1 MHLPL
6 WLLLLLERG
15 ERRGATCPWE
25 TTGLK
30 LTGRGDVSFGSR
42 RRSTLHVK
50 KRRGEEEEAYDGR
63 EKELEEEEEEGV
75 DCLSR
80 AESGGEGGF
89 FRSSEVRSHV
99 LGE

>member
-1 MHLPL
+1 M
-6 WLLLLLERG
+6 
-15 ERRGATCPWE
+15 
-25 TTGLK
+25 
-30 LTGRGDVSFGSR
+30 SFGS

-50 KRRGEEEEAYDGR
+50 KRREEEEEAYDGR
-63 EKELEEEEEEGV
+63 EKELEEEEEEDG